1 MDHACMRYPFGVGEG
16 EYWCKSGVDI
26 SSATKVLTN
35 QKLWTSLETY
45 GMQINA
51 IPFYILR
58 NETIAPIW
66 HAEQKS
72 FNHNNNNTLMFF
84 KLLVL
89 ISYSKLIRLLSS
101 HTMKQQM
108 QIK

>member
-1 MDHACMRYPFGVGEG
+1 MDHACMHDPFGVGEG

-66 HAEQKS
+66 RAEQKS
-72 FNHNNNNTLMFF
+72 FNHNNNITLMFF
-84 KLLVL
+84 KLLVV